1 MSAKALILF
10 VVVLGGTAR
19 SQSWPFHEY
28 PAAVFRGRPARPK
41 LDTPIAKE
49 HATRISIAALE
60 GPNFAGHYRVVD
72 WGCGSSCGV
81 YVIVDEQSGKVFAPP
96 EISKGVDL
104 GVAGPEFRVDSSLMV
119 IASCAEPK
127 VYGLKNC
134 KRRFYRWDGS
144 RLVLLKSEPV
154 KVTEGH

>member
-1 MSAKALILF
+1 MSTRALIF
-10 VVVLGGTAR
+10 VILVLSGMAR

-41 LDTPIAKE
+41 LDMPIAKE
-49 HATRISIAALE
+49 HATRISKAASA

-81 YVIVDEQSGKVFAPP
+81 YVIVDEESGKVFAPP

-104 GVAGPEFRVDSSLMV
+104 GFAGPKFRVDSSLMV
-119 IASCAEPK
+119 VASCAEPK

-134 KRRFYRWDGS
+134 ARKFYRWDGS
-144 RLVLLKSEPV
+144 QLVLLRTES
-154 KVTEGH
+154 VTATEKK

>member
-1 MSAKALILF
+1 MRALFLF

-28 PAAVFRGRPARPK
+28 PAAVLHGRPARPK
-41 LDTPIAKE
+41 LDTQIAKD
-49 HATRISIAALE
+49 HITRISKAALE

-72 WGCGSSCGV
+72 WGCGSSCSV
-81 YVIVDEQSGKVFAPP
+81 YVIVDEQTGKVFAPL

-104 GVAGPEFRVDSSLMV
+104 GFAGPEFRVDSSLMV
-119 IASCAEPK
+119 VASCAEPK

-134 KRRFYRWDGS
+134 QRKFYKWDGS

-154 KVTEGH
+154 KATKDH